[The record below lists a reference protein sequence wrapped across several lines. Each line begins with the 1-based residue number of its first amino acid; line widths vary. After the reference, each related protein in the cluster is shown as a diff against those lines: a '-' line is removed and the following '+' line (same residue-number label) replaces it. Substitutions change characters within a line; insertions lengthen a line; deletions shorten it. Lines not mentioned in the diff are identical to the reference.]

1 MDLPELL
8 KDAFILA
15 APYLSKLTFIQ
26 GKLEMLSSFEDIN
39 QLLSYIKQAEQ
50 EEVDIQKQTDW
61 RIFRM
66 KIEQSLEEKET

>member
-1 MDLPELL
+1 MDLPDLL

-26 GKLEMLSSFEDIN
+26 GKLEMLSSFEDVK
-39 QLLSYIKQAEQ
+39 QLLLYIKQAEQ
-50 EEVDIQKQTDW
+50 EEEDIQNQTDW

-66 KIEQSLEEKET
+66 KIEQTLVEKEK